1 MIDGAYEDYSKR
13 KASGAYSRYW
23 GGAFLEPGDLG
34 RLSSAYRGM
43 SALLVRDATNVEVSD
58 VRLKAALDWLMDEEH
73 GNPLVRQ
80 VLTCYEREMERS
92 STDPFPAEA
101 GGGGG
106 LPIMTWDSM
115 GARPVHDGD
124 APMDD
129 ATPERPTPLRRPPR
143 QQEPGEARSL
153 GVGCGRLQAVT
164 SVYETGTDAVLHA
177 NSLDRLV
184 VGVQRPRDGGAAV
197 PVPAVASKPSESVE
211 NALHTTL
218 NPCAREGWHKK
229 PDGTSCTEAHHCKAR
244 LGSVNPR
251 YRRAP
256 EYLWTRFQSACK
268 KALHAGACR
277 LASGQLAATATSADL
292 QEQHA
297 QLSAARRAMPQYEA
311 DMTTAESF
319 TGGVAATVR
328 GGKKYWRQAFIQVT
342 ALPTLTL

>member
-1 MIDGAYEDYSKR
+1 
-13 KASGAYSRYW
+13 
-23 GGAFLEPGDLG
+23 
-34 RLSSAYRGM
+34 M
-43 SALLVRDATNVEVSD
+43 SV
-58 VRLKAALDWLMDEEH
+58 AAPRTL
-73 GNPLVRQ
+73 
-80 VLTCYEREMERS
+80 
-92 STDPFPAEA
+92 

-106 LPIMTWDSM
+106 
-115 GARPVHDGD
+115 
-124 APMDD
+124 
-129 ATPERPTPLRRPPR
+129 
-143 QQEPGEARSL
+143 
-153 GVGCGRLQAVT
+153 RLEAVT

-177 NSLDRLV
+177 NSFENLV
-184 VGVQRPRDGGAAV
+184 VGVSIERQGGAPV
-197 PVPAVASKPSESVE
+197 PVAAVATRPSESVE
-211 NALHTTL
+211 DALHPTL
-218 NPCAREGWHKK
+218 NPDAREGWHKK
-229 PDGTSCTEAHHCKAR
+229 DDGTSCKETHHCKAR

-328 GGKKYWRQAFIQVT
+328 GGKKYWRLAFIQ
-342 ALPTLTL
+342 ACAPLPHTPTSVVPSHARRHAAGSSWP